1 MLSTPSPRDESPICV
16 LIIDDMRENRYLLAL
31 HLQQGGH
38 HHLEATNGP
47 EGIALAR
54 QAQPDLI
61 LLDVMMPETDG
72 FEVCR
77 RLKADP
83 NTQHIPI
90 IIVSALNDVSFRI
103 QGIEAGADEF
113 LSRPYN
119 RDELLVRVRSLV
131 QLRRTRRALQ
141 REHDKLQLLYN
152 VSQAI
157 MGYLDL
163 DQIMAAMVTAME
175 AYWSEAKAYILLLD
189 AEGQATHRVSAPASR
204 APRMA
209 ERVADSIMR
218 KGFAG
223 WVVQH
228 KRGDIIADVE
238 HDPRWLQLAG
248 QLPVVRSVVAAPLAK
263 ADSVMGVLMLTHSQP
278 DYFKPEH
285 MELLQAI
292 ASQATT
298 VIQSARYFD
307 ETNEKRLK
315 LEALLN
321 QSSDAVITTDEQFHL
336 TRINRSAENLF
347 AIDEQSLI
355 GRSLVDIPQL
365 AVFLPLFEQARLQ
378 SVATEIALKT
388 GRILYSSL
396 SLVPGAGYLAVLQD
410 VTELKE
416 AERQRLDLE
425 RHERLRLRDTFS
437 RYVSPRL
444 VDHILADNAA
454 ILARRERRWA
464 VVLFADLRNF
474 TEMLARIPAS
484 AAIELLNEFFDSM
497 IEVIYAHEGTV
508 FDLIG
513 DELEVG
519 FNVPLDQ
526 PDAVERAMWTALEMQ
541 RHFWLRRVDWS
552 LRAGTELGLGIGIDM
567 GDVLIGNV
575 GARTHMNYAMVGEAV
590 NKAHRL
596 VDLADNGA
604 IVLSQAVYQAWRAT
618 AEEMGIAFQALG
630 PLKIKGIAEP
640 QLLYVA
646 RVEVPLLEHHSA

>member
-1 MLSTPSPRDESPICV
+1 MLNAPPQHDAPIRV
-16 LIIDDMRENRYLLAL
+16 LIIDDTYENRYLLAL
-31 HLQQGGH
+31 HLQQSGYH
-38 HHLEATNGP
+38 YLEAASGL
-47 EGIALAR
+47 EGLALAR

-77 RLKADP
+77 QLKADP
-83 NTQHIPI
+83 LTQHIPI
-90 IIVSALNDVSFRI
+90 IIVSALSDVSFRI
-103 QGIEAGADEF
+103 QGIEVGADEF

-157 MGYLDL
+157 MGYLNL
-163 DQIMAAMVTAME
+163 NQIIDAMVEAME
-175 AYWSEAKAYILLLD
+175 AYWLEAKAYILILD
-189 AEGQATHRVSAPASR
+189 GKGKATHHVLAPPHR
-204 APRMA
+204 APRLA
-209 ERVADSIMR
+209 DRVADIIMHR
-218 KGFAG
+218 GFAG
-223 WVVQH
+223 WVVRH
-228 KRGDIIADVE
+228 KQGDIIVDIQQDA
-238 HDPRWLQLAG
+238 RWLHLPG
-248 QLPVVRSVVAAPLAK
+248 QSNAVRSAVAAPLVR
-263 ADSVMGVLMLTHSQP
+263 ADTVIGVLMLTHPQP
-278 DYFKPEH
+278 GYFQPEH

-292 ASQATT
+292 ASQAMT

-321 QSSDAVITTDEQFHL
+321 QSSDAVITTDEEFRL
-336 TRINRSAENLF
+336 TRVNRSAETLF
-347 AIDEQSLI
+347 AVREPDLL
-355 GRSLVDIPQL
+355 GRSLIDIPQFIP
-365 AVFLPLFEQARLQ
+365 FLPLFEQARRQ
-378 SVATEIALKT
+378 PVTTEVALEN

-410 VTELKE
+410 VTDLKE
-416 AERQRLDLE
+416 VERQRLEME
-425 RHERLRLRDTFS
+425 RRERLRLRDTFG

-444 VDHILADNAA
+444 VEHILADDAA
-454 ILARRERRWA
+454 ILARRERRWV

-474 TEMLARIPAS
+474 TEMLTRIPAGI
-484 AAIELLNEFFDSM
+484 AIELLNEFFDSM

-526 PDAVERAMWTALEMQ
+526 PDAVQRAVRTALEMQ
-541 RHFWLRRVDWS
+541 HHFWQRQADWS
-552 LRAGTELGLGIGIDM
+552 LRAGTRLGLGIGIDL
-567 GDVLIGNV
+567 GYVLIGNV

-596 VDLADNGA
+596 VDLADNGD
-604 IVLSQAVYQAWRAT
+604 IILSQAVYQAWQPLADG
-618 AEEMGIAFQALG
+618 AGIEFQMSG
-630 PLKIKGIAEP
+630 PLKIKGITEP
-640 QLLYVA
+640 QLVYMA
-646 RVEVPLLEHHSA
+646 RVEASLRERMPV